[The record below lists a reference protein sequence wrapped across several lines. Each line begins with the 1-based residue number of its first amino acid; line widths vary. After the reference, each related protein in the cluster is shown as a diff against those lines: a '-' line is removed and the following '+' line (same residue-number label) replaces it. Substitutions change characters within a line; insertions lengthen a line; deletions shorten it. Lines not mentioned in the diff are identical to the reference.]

1 MILLQ
6 VTNGYFHVNSVC
18 MKDELS
24 FRGWQISLQLKLLK
38 FAKKIF
44 FLVLE
49 FIQLSFLSS
58 EIDVKTVPV
67 SLIFFFVVGKRFFFF
82 FFFFFFYQGVDENSE
97 KLYLPDKAVW

>member
-1 MILLQ
+1 
-6 VTNGYFHVNSVC
+6 

-82 FFFFFFYQGVDENSE
+82 FFFFFFIKALTKTLKNSIYQTKQFDNFSFLANEI
-97 KLYLPDKAVW
+97 